1 MSNTTNE
8 SSCTS
13 AKDTSVVNTIIDL
26 FNGFAKRRFHP
37 NRALSL
43 GNERFADFLQSKSI
57 HMGKNMILIVG
68 RVLGFLAHGADI
80 MIQLQW
86 SCHDIFIFL

>member
-1 MSNTTNE
+1 MSNTTKE

-13 AKDTSVVNTIIDL
+13 AKDTSIVNTIIDL
-26 FNGFAKRRFHP
+26 FNGFATRRFHP

-43 GNERFADFLQSKSI
+43 GYERFADFLQSKSI
-57 HMGKNMILIVG
+57 HMGKNMILIVEG
-68 RVLGFLAHGADI
+68 VLGFLAYVADT

-86 SCHDIFIFL
+86 SGHNVFV

>member
-13 AKDTSVVNTIIDL
+13 AEDTSVVNTIIDL
-26 FNGFAKRRFHP
+26 FDGFAKRRFHSYG
-37 NRALSL
+37 ALSL
-43 GNERFADFLQSKSI
+43 GNERFADVLQSKSI
-57 HMGKNMILIVG
+57 HMGKAIILIVKRG
-68 RVLGFLAHGADI
+68 LGFLALGADT

-86 SCHDIFIFL
+86 SCHHVFV